1 MADNSQNKF
10 IDTAL
15 DPELLSMPFK
25 VQTNWHVI
33 TGAPCSGKSTLIDQL
48 AEKGFQTFPEVARQ
62 YFAREFA
69 KGRTID
75 EIRAD
80 PAKFTCQILD
90 LWLELQHELEPSEV
104 IFHDRGLPDGFA
116 FYRFAGMN
124 PNDMLP
130 DCFRYRY
137 ASVFLLD
144 RLPYQLDDVRVGDDE
159 TAAYYESWTL
169 RDFGDLGYKVIR
181 VPVLPPEERL
191 AFILDTLTEQGLL
204 TS

>member
-1 MADNSQNKF
+1 MTGIAQPDF
-10 IDTAL
+10 RDTEL
-15 DPELLSMPFK
+15 DPELLSTPFK

-48 AEKGFQTFPEVARQ
+48 ADKGFQTFPEVARQ

-75 EIRAD
+75 EIRED
-80 PAKFTCQILD
+80 PAKFTRQIFD
-90 LWLELQHELEPSEV
+90 LWLELLRDLHPSEV

-116 FYRFAGMN
+116 FYRYAGMN
-124 PNDMLP
+124 PNEILP

-137 ASVFLLD
+137 ASVFLLN
-144 RLPYQLDDVRVGDDE
+144 RLPYQLDDVRAGDDAL
-159 TAAYYESWTL
+159 AAYYESWTL
-169 RDFGDLGYKVIR
+169 RDFAALGYNVVR

-191 AFILDTLTEQGLL
+191 AFILERLSL
-204 TS
+204 